1 MKILV
6 TGTAGFIGFHLAK
19 KLLERGDEVVGLDN
33 INDYYDVNLK
43 YARLNELGIQ
53 ISHCEQ
59 SQAVSE
65 TAASQA
71 PRSDSHCERRAAIL
85 SSKYPNHKFVK
96 MDLADTQ
103 AINKL
108 FETEKFDAVCNLAAQ
123 AGVRYSIENPHAY
136 IQSNVVGFM
145 NILEACRNYGV
156 KNLAYA
162 SSSSVYGLNKS
173 QPFKTSDHTD
183 HPISLY
189 AATKKSNE
197 MMAHTY
203 SHLYGIA
210 TTGLRFFTVYGEWG
224 RPDMAPML
232 FADAILNDRAI
243 KVFNHGN
250 MSRDFTYIDD
260 IVDGIIKVI
269 DNPAKPL
276 DPLLLRE
283 ATQCLEQDCRAM
295 LAVTENGHYDDKS
308 DKAIFTSLP
317 ADRSTAPYRIYNIGN
332 NSPVQ
337 LLDFIKTLEIS
348 LKKEAKKNFMDMQDG
363 DVVSTYADVSALIDD
378 FGYKPDT
385 SLEVGVEKFVKW
397 YKEFYNEKGEK

>member
-43 YARLNELGIQ
+43 YARLNELGIR

-59 SQAVSE
+59 SQAISE
-65 TAASQA
+65 TAASQSSH
-71 PRSDSHCERRAAIL
+71 RDSHCERSAAIL
-85 SSKYPNHKFVK
+85 SSRYPSHKFVK
-96 MDLADTQ
+96 IDLADTQ

-145 NILEACRNYGV
+145 NILEACRHFGV

-162 SSSSVYGLNKS
+162 SSSSVYGLNRS
-173 QPFKTSDHTD
+173 QPFRTSDHTD

-260 IVDGIIKVI
+260 IVGGVIKVI

-276 DPLLLRE
+276 TDLPSLRE
-283 ATQCLEQDCRAM
+283 AKRSGNLKHQEQYVS
-295 LAVTENGHYDDKS
+295 LSKEEN
-308 DKAIFTSLP
+308 LP
-317 ADRSTAPYRIYNIGN
+317 SDRSTAPYRIYNIGN

-348 LKKEAKKNFMDMQDG
+348 LQKEAKKNFMDMQDG
-363 DVVSTYADVSALIDD
+363 DVVSTYADISALIDD

-397 YKEFYNEKGEK
+397 YKKFYDKKGEK